1 MEQKMD
7 DTIVGR
13 EGLGPFQHAIR
24 IALVVYLS
32 PVILLVMAIGVV
44 GMLAAKVAKPVARIA
59 RAGVHS
65 KHEPAAPL
73 GILAQNRPTN
83 RTAAIATTRSSVAG
97 RSKG

>member
-1 MEQKMD
+1 MD
-7 DTIVGR
+7 DAIVGR
-13 EGLGPFQHAIR
+13 KDLGPFQRALR

-65 KHEPAAPL
+65 KHEATAPL
-73 GILAQNRPTN
+73 GILAQNRPAN
-83 RTAAIATTRSSVAG
+83 RTAATATTRSSVAG
-97 RSKG
+97 RLKG